1 MKLSHYIKYSL
12 MVLILVGTFSCTTDE
27 ETVVIPKTLE
37 EYKQELYDYASS
49 QLDVVNNCVLGYN
62 KGDFRLTSSYDSYT
76 ANYRTVLEAALL
88 TLEKEDLTIADI
100 INANKTLATPGK
112 AFINAT
118 FISDRRPVHELI
130 LTCEALNT
138 ATEEGAVVGQVSAE
152 AKAAFATAIDDAK
165 NVRDAITTVERQ
177 VTEAV
182 EVLNEAKTAFEAAI
196 VK

>member
-1 MKLSHYIKYSL
+1 MKISHYIKYSL
-12 MVLILVGTFSCTTDE
+12 MVLMLAGTFACTTDE
-27 ETVVIPKTLE
+27 ETVIIPKTLE

-62 KGDFRLTSSYDSYT
+62 KGDFRLTNSYDSYT

-100 INANKTLATPGK
+100 VNANKSLATPGK

-130 LTCEALNT
+130 LTCEALNS
-138 ATEEGAVVGQVSAE
+138 ATEEGAAAGQASAE
-152 AKAAFATAIDDAK
+152 AKATFATAIVDAK
-165 NVRDAITTVERQ
+165 KVRDAITTVDRQ
-177 VTEAV
+177 VTEGV
-182 EVLNEAKTAFEAAI
+182 EILNKAKADFEAAI